1 VAKGNLS
8 NLTLL
13 DYAIFGTI
21 CQFWQ
26 ILPET
31 DQPPGL
37 VYTICG
43 MADKQS
49 AGNPGGKLSSASKR
63 NRLAL
68 IKSAQEVLAEIGP
81 EATVEQFVAHAGVS
95 STTIYNHFYNKETL
109 FKEALAEAWREWI
122 DWAHGGIPTDENFET
137 MIDVCRKLFRA
148 AKTHPEFS
156 RLISK
161 SLSYPGFVIAAVQ
174 ADGLP
179 ALKKVARLGGLTK
192 SDFDKRTRLFSYC
205 IAGILHGVHTTNE
218 LSPAD
223 ADVSL
228 GIALGIWNVSPE
240 KAKSIVSR
248 PLSTFL

>member
-1 VAKGNLS
+1 VAGKPVLDNKGGQRL
-8 NLTLL
+8 
-13 DYAIFGTI
+13 
-21 CQFWQ
+21 
-26 ILPET
+26 
-31 DQPPGL
+31 
-37 VYTICG
+37 
-43 MADKQS
+43 
-49 AGNPGGKLSSASKR
+49 SASER

-68 IKSAQEVLAEIGP
+68 IKSAQEVLADIGP

-122 DWAHGGIPTDENFET
+122 DWAHGGIPADENFET

-161 SLSYPGFVIAAVQ
+161 SLAYPGFTIAAVQ

-179 ALKKVARLGGLTK
+179 ALKKVARLGGLNR
-192 SDFDKRTRLFSYC
+192 SEFDKRTRLFSYC

-228 GIALGIWNVSPE
+228 GIALAIWNVSPE
-240 KAKSIVSR
+240 NAKAIVSR
-248 PLSTFL
+248 PLSAFL

>member
-1 VAKGNLS
+1 
-8 NLTLL
+8 
-13 DYAIFGTI
+13 
-21 CQFWQ
+21 
-26 ILPET
+26 
-31 DQPPGL
+31 
-37 VYTICG
+37 

-49 AGNPGGKLSSASKR
+49 PGNPGGKLSSASKR

>member
-1 VAKGNLS
+1 VAGKQTLNS
-8 NLTLL
+8 NGGQLL
-13 DYAIFGTI
+13 
-21 CQFWQ
+21 
-26 ILPET
+26 
-31 DQPPGL
+31 
-37 VYTICG
+37 
-43 MADKQS
+43 
-49 AGNPGGKLSSASKR
+49 SASQR
-63 NRLAL
+63 NRQAL

-81 EATVEQFVAHAGVS
+81 EATVEQFVGHAGVS

-109 FKEALAEAWREWI
+109 FKEALAQAWREWI
-122 DWAHGGIPTDENFET
+122 DWAHGGVPTDENFET

-148 AKTHPEFS
+148 GKTHPEFS

-161 SLSYPGFVIAAVQ
+161 SLSYPGFAIEAVQ
-174 ADGLP
+174 SDALP

-228 GIALGIWNVSPE
+228 GIALGIWNISPE
-240 KAKSIVSR
+240 RAKRIVSR
-248 PLSTFL
+248 PLSTFK

>member
-1 VAKGNLS
+1 
-8 NLTLL
+8 
-13 DYAIFGTI
+13 
-21 CQFWQ
+21 
-26 ILPET
+26 
-31 DQPPGL
+31 
-37 VYTICG
+37 

-49 AGNPGGKLSSASKR
+49 PGNPGGTLSSASKR

>member
-1 VAKGNLS
+1 M
-8 NLTLL
+8 T
-13 DYAIFGTI
+13 
-21 CQFWQ
+21 
-26 ILPET
+26 
-31 DQPPGL
+31 
-37 VYTICG
+37 
-43 MADKQS
+43 DKQS
-49 AGNPGGKLSSASKR
+49 PGNPGGKLSSASKR

>member
-1 VAKGNLS
+1 VASKQKQENNG
-8 NLTLL
+8 
-13 DYAIFGTI
+13 G
-21 CQFWQ
+21 
-26 ILPET
+26 
-31 DQPPGL
+31 QPL
-37 VYTICG
+37 
-43 MADKQS
+43 
-49 AGNPGGKLSSASKR
+49 SASQR

-68 IKSAQEVLAEIGP
+68 IKSAQEVLADIGP

-122 DWAHGGIPTDENFET
+122 DWAHGGIPADENFET

-161 SLSYPGFVIAAVQ
+161 SLSYPGFAIEAVQ
-174 ADGLP
+174 ADALP

-228 GIALGIWNVSPE
+228 GIALGIWNISPE

>member
-1 VAKGNLS
+1 MSGKKVLEIDEG
-8 NLTLL
+8 
-13 DYAIFGTI
+13 
-21 CQFWQ
+21 
-26 ILPET
+26 
-31 DQPPGL
+31 QPL
-37 VYTICG
+37 
-43 MADKQS
+43 
-49 AGNPGGKLSSASKR
+49 SASQR
-63 NRLAL
+63 NRQAL
-68 IKSAQEVLAEIGP
+68 IKSAQEVLADIGP

-122 DWAHGGIPTDENFET
+122 DWAHGGIPVDENFET

-148 AKTHPEFS
+148 AKTHPGFS

-228 GIALGIWNVSPE
+228 GIALGIWNISPE

>member
-1 VAKGNLS
+1 
-8 NLTLL
+8 
-13 DYAIFGTI
+13 
-21 CQFWQ
+21 
-26 ILPET
+26 
-31 DQPPGL
+31 
-37 VYTICG
+37 

-49 AGNPGGKLSSASKR
+49 PGNPGGKLSSASKR

-228 GIALGIWNVSPE
+228 GIALGIWNLSPE

>member
-1 VAKGNLS
+1 VAGKQKQENNG
-8 NLTLL
+8 
-13 DYAIFGTI
+13 G
-21 CQFWQ
+21 
-26 ILPET
+26 
-31 DQPPGL
+31 QPL
-37 VYTICG
+37 
-43 MADKQS
+43 
-49 AGNPGGKLSSASKR
+49 SASQR

-68 IKSAQEVLAEIGP
+68 IKSAQEVLADIGP
-81 EATVEQFVAHAGVS
+81 EATVEQFVTHAGVS

-122 DWAHGGIPTDENFET
+122 DWAHAGIPTDENFET

-179 ALKKVARLGGLTK
+179 ALKKVARLAGLTK

-228 GIALGIWNVSPE
+228 GIALGIWNISPE
-240 KAKSIVSR
+240 KAKTIVSR
-248 PLSTFL
+248 PLSTFK

>member
-1 VAKGNLS
+1 MSGKKVLEIDEG
-8 NLTLL
+8 
-13 DYAIFGTI
+13 
-21 CQFWQ
+21 
-26 ILPET
+26 
-31 DQPPGL
+31 QPL
-37 VYTICG
+37 
-43 MADKQS
+43 
-49 AGNPGGKLSSASKR
+49 SASQR
-63 NRLAL
+63 NRQAL
-68 IKSAQEVLAEIGP
+68 IKSAQEVLADIGP

-95 STTIYNHFYNKETL
+95 PTTIYNHFYNKETL

-122 DWAHGGIPTDENFET
+122 DWAHGGIPADENFAT

-148 AKTHPEFS
+148 AKTHPDFS

-179 ALKKVARLGGLTK
+179 ALKKVARLGGLTN
-192 SDFDKRTRLFSYC
+192 SDFDKRSRLFSYC

-228 GIALGIWNVSPE
+228 GIALSIWNISPE

-248 PLSTFL
+248 PLSTIL

>member
-1 VAKGNLS
+1 
-8 NLTLL
+8 
-13 DYAIFGTI
+13 
-21 CQFWQ
+21 
-26 ILPET
+26 
-31 DQPPGL
+31 
-37 VYTICG
+37 
-43 MADKQS
+43 MAEKQS
-49 AGNPGGKLSSASKR
+49 LGKPGEALSSASKR

-81 EATVEQFVAHAGVS
+81 EATVEQLVAHAGVS

-228 GIALGIWNVSPE
+228 GIALGIWNISPE
-240 KAKSIVSR
+240 KAKSIISR
-248 PLSTFL
+248 PLSSFL